1 VSSTQSQANPA
12 QVNAAQIE
20 QERLQIAQLDAMMI
34 SAFKAQQP
42 PQEVRDN
49 WDAFINSMKRWK
61 GIE

>member
-1 VSSTQSQANPA
+1 
-12 QVNAAQIE
+12 VNAAQIE